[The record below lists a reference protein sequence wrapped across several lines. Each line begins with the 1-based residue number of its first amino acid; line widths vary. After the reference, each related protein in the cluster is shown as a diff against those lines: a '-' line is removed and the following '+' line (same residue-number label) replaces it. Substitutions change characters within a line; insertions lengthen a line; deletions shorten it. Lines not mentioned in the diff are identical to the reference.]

1 MTQDAND
8 LAMMGVKQ
16 MGKMQQH
23 QMIPSS
29 ATGGA
34 IDMVNLAQIENAI
47 DTLLA
52 QWAASSD

>member
-8 LAMMGVKQ
+8 LAMVGAKQ
-16 MGKMQQH
+16 QTGKMQQH
-23 QMIPSS
+23 QMMPPS

-52 QWAASSD
+52 Q